1 MDAPYL
7 LVSIFLVRRCLFNI
21 KSTES
26 SKREIHQCYKKD
38 QEMSRL
44 NHNDPLNKWTLVL
57 TETLP
62 DSRGQVESIFIG
74 PIIIGSTIKLSQRC
88 SDLIDVSL
96 AIYNRSISEFGQFA
110 VKSKPIIRFSK
121 LVWPVSPA
129 RALNSTIH
137 CNALYLWQFVSP
149 RPMVMISLIF
159 SNVM

>member
-1 MDAPYL
+1 MNTPHF
-7 LVSIFLVRRCLFNI
+7 LVAIFIVRRCLFNI

-121 LVWPVSPA
+121 L
-129 RALNSTIH
+129 ALNSTIH
-137 CNALYLWQFVSP
+137 CNALYLWQFLSP

>member
-121 LVWPVSPA
+121 L
-129 RALNSTIH
+129 ALNSTIH